1 MRSRGSGSFMAAVL
15 VAGAV
20 LWSLA
25 TTDVEMTRLASAGPR
40 IADFLSRMF
49 PPDPSVMDDIIKG
62 SAETL
67 RIAIIGTLG
76 AVFLSVPLGLL
87 ASETIAPPAIFRPIR
102 TMLAIIRAIPLILV
116 AMLMVGAVG
125 LGPLPGIIAVAF
137 HATGMLAKF
146 YAEAIDGVSR
156 APLAALE
163 SAGAG
168 TLARL
173 RYAIWPQMA
182 PVIARDT
189 IFRFELNL
197 RESLVLGIVGAGGI
211 GFYIQTYVRSF
222 QYDKAA
228 SATLAVI
235 VMVVAIEALN
245 VVLRRRFS

>member
-1 MRSRGSGSFMAAVL
+1 MRSRDLGGFWAGLL
-15 VAGAV
+15 VAGVV
-20 LWSLA
+20 LWSLI
-25 TTDVEMTRLASAGPR
+25 TTDVELSRLLSAGPR
-40 IADFLSRMF
+40 IADFLGRMF
-49 PPDPSVMDDIIKG
+49 PPDPTIMDEIWKG

-67 RIAIIGTLG
+67 RIAILGTLG
-76 AVFLSVPLGLL
+76 AVILSVPLGIL
-87 ASETIAPPAIFRPIR
+87 ASETMVSAAVHRPVR
-102 TMLAIIRAIPLILV
+102 TALAFIRAIPLILV

-156 APLAALE
+156 APIAALE

-168 TLARL
+168 PLLRL

-182 PVIARDT
+182 PVVARDT

-197 RESLVLGIVGAGGI
+197 RESLILGIVGAGGI

-228 SATLAVI
+228 SVTIAVVI
-235 VMVVAIEALN
+235 MVIAIEGIN
-245 VVLRRRFS
+245 VALRRRFA

>member
-1 MRSRGSGSFMAAVL
+1 MRSRDLGGFWAGLL
-15 VAGAV
+15 VAGVV
-20 LWSLA
+20 LWSLI
-25 TTDVEMTRLASAGPR
+25 TTDVELSRLLSAGPH
-40 IADFLSRMF
+40 IADFLGRMF
-49 PPDPSVMDDIIKG
+49 PPDPTIMDEIWKG

-67 RIAIIGTLG
+67 RIAILGTLG
-76 AVFLSVPLGLL
+76 AVFFSVPLGIL
-87 ASETIAPPAIFRPIR
+87 ASETMVSAAVHRPVR
-102 TMLAIIRAIPLILV
+102 TVLAFIRAIPLILV

-156 APLAALE
+156 APIAALE

-168 TLARL
+168 PLLRL

-182 PVIARDT
+182 PVVARDT

-197 RESLVLGIVGAGGI
+197 RESLILGIVGAGGI

-228 SATLAVI
+228 SVTIAVVI
-235 VMVVAIEALN
+235 MVIAIEGIN
-245 VVLRRRFS
+245 VALRRRFA

>member
-1 MRSRGSGSFMAAVL
+1 MRSRDLGRFWAGLL
-15 VAGAV
+15 VAGVV
-20 LWSLA
+20 LWSLI
-25 TTDVEMTRLASAGPR
+25 TTDVELSRLLSAGPR
-40 IADFLSRMF
+40 IADFLGRMF
-49 PPDPSVMDDIIKG
+49 PPDPTIMDEIWKG

-67 RIAIIGTLG
+67 RIAIFGTLG
-76 AVFLSVPLGLL
+76 AVIFSVPLGIL
-87 ASETIAPPAIFRPIR
+87 ASETMVSAAVHRPVR
-102 TMLAIIRAIPLILV
+102 TVLAFIRAIPLILV

-156 APLAALE
+156 APIAALE

-168 TLARL
+168 PLLRL

-182 PVIARDT
+182 PVVARDT

-197 RESLVLGIVGAGGI
+197 RESLILGIVGAGGI

-228 SATLAVI
+228 SVTIAVVI
-235 VMVVAIEALN
+235 MVIAIEGIN
-245 VVLRRRFS
+245 VALRRRFA